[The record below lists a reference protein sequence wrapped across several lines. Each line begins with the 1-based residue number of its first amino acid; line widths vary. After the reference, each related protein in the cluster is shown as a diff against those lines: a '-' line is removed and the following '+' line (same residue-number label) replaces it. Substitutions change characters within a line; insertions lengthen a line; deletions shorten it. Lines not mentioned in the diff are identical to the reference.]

1 MTFVQNFPFFS
12 IIIAMFSGIIS
23 CALSGKRARN
33 VSLAAIT
40 LTTFLSAAVF
50 LFCKQTGE
58 SYTYMMGHFPAPWGN
73 ELRAGMLEG
82 LTAVIFGAVMLLSVL
97 GGMDHTAQDVED
109 TNLNLFYV
117 MIDLMLSSLLALIY
131 TNDLFTAYVFVEI
144 NTIAGCGLIMIRQ
157 KGRSL
162 SAAIRYMIMSQLGSG
177 LFLIGLSMLYD
188 VTGHLLM
195 SPAKEAV
202 AAIEAAGSYEIPMLV
217 ILAVISVGLA
227 IKSGLYPFHYWIP
240 DTYGYATPTASAIL
254 SGLVSKGYIFLL
266 IKVFYRVLGTE
277 NVVASRI
284 VNVLFIFGLAG
295 MLMGSIHAIMETD
308 TRRMI
313 AYSSVAQIGYIY
325 MGIGLGTEAGM
336 VAAVFHMFTHSATKA
351 LLFISAVGLYE
362 VSGDKKDYKS
372 LRGAGYRNPLAGIG
386 FSVGALSMVGF
397 PMLAGF
403 ISKLLFASSALL
415 SPHKMIVTLIALA
428 VSTTLNAIYFLRLVI
443 TLYSREG
450 GQETTGLAARLE
462 SGRQKKG
469 RSAGK
474 KASES
479 AMGAERTAGRAAYKS
494 SWNLRLAVICFILLN
509 LILGLQSQPIVQAV
523 AAGLS
528 MFD

>member
-1 MTFVQNFPFFS
+1 MSLVQNFPFFS
-12 IIIAMFSGIIS
+12 IIIAMFSGI
-23 CALSGKRARN
+23 LSSVLDGKKARN
-33 VSLAAIT
+33 LSVAAI
-40 LTTFLSAAVF
+40 LVTTGLSVAV
-50 LFCKQTGE
+50 LGFCLDTGE

-73 ELRAGMLEG
+73 EIRAGVLEG
-82 LTAVIFGAVMLLSVL
+82 LTAVLFGLVMFFSVI
-97 GGMDHTAQDVED
+97 GGMSHTAADVKESKQ
-109 TNLNLFYV
+109 NLFYI

-157 KGRSL
+157 VGRSL
-162 SAAIRYMIMSQLGSG
+162 SSAIRYMIMSQLGSG
-177 LFLIGLSMLYD
+177 LFLIGLSLLYD

-195 SPAKEAV
+195 SPAGEAV
-202 AAIEAAGSYEIPMLV
+202 RAIEAAGSYEVPMLV
-217 ILAVISVGLA
+217 IMAVISVGLA

-266 IKVFYRVLGTE
+266 IKIFYRVLGRE
-277 NVVASRI
+277 NVIASQM
-284 VNVLFIFGLAG
+284 VNVLFVFGLAG
-295 MLMGSIHAIMETD
+295 MMMGSVHAILEKD

-325 MGIGLGTEAGM
+325 MGIGLGTQAGM

-362 VSGDKKDYKS
+362 VSGDKKDFRS

-386 FSVGALSMVGF
+386 FAVGSLSMVGF

-403 ISKLLFASSALL
+403 ISKLLFATSALQ
-415 SPHKMIVTLIALA
+415 SPHKMLPTVIALA
-428 VSTTLNAIYFLRLVI
+428 VSTILNAVYFLRLMI
-443 TLYSREG
+443 TLYSIP
-450 GQETTGLAARLE
+450 E
-462 SGRQKKG
+462 SGEKKHD
-469 RSAGK
+469 AG
-474 KASES
+474 STNEPHPYS
-479 AMGAERTAGRAAYKS
+479 GAEKEEAAGQPGAPVKS
-494 SWNLRLAVICFILLN
+494 CRRFKLAVASFILLN
-509 LILGLQSQPIVQAV
+509 LVLGLYSQPIV
-523 AAGLS
+523 AAIGNGLA